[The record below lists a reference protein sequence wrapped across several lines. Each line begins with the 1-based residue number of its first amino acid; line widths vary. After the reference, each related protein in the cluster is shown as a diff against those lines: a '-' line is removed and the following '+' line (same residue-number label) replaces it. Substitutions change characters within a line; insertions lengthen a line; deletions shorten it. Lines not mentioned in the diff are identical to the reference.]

1 MSLGGPTP
9 SQSNREALAN
19 AGVEGPP
26 QRVDP
31 SGALDLRFAS
41 RYSGSQGGER
51 QIRSTAMLPTPYVER
66 RIGRSVLSL
75 LIAGLNLAAAE
86 PPQPQRVQTVQIE
99 TEPLDRASAAQK
111 MFPKVHT
118 LSVRPGYPGE
128 PRDRSGRPLFTP
140 QISGSPAFDANPGM
154 VGTLRVELSPAV
166 TQDPDRHLIHTIRI
180 PAQAAPQDA
189 IEAQAPPRRS
199 PRTLQEP

>member
-1 MSLGGPTP
+1 MNLEIGGPTSALHP
-9 SQSNREALAN
+9 IREASLQMLASKDHCN
-19 AGVEGPP
+19 ALMPVE
-26 QRVDP
+26 
-31 SGALDLRFAS
+31 LKDLTFAS

-51 QIRSTAMLPTPYVER
+51 QIRSAAMLLTPCVER
-66 RIGRSVLSL
+66 RIARSVLSL

-86 PPQPQRVQTVQIE
+86 PPIPQRVQTVQIE

-166 TQDPDRHLIHTIRI
+166 TQDPDRHFIHTIRI

-189 IEAQAPPRRS
+189 IEAPRR
-199 PRTLQEP
+199 PLTLQEP